1 MKPSSEGVMKQ
12 KKQDSKREIEN
23 LKRLREIEAM
33 IQKGDIE
40 NAFVSNA
47 SKDSETVSNAVA
59 DDILNKLESE
69 NIDTRDITN
78 MISFTS
84 NKTTTVVKRPAKRA
98 AAKAKAVKP
107 AKATASKQRKASQPK
122 PKQKA
127 VAKAKPKAAK
137 AKSSKKQQHK
147 SVQKKKGR
155 R

>member
-1 MKPSSEGVMKQ
+1 MSGFNISKLSGEGVMKQ

-69 NIDTRDITN
+69 KIDTRDISN

-84 NKTTTVVKRPAKRA
+84 NKTTTVIKRPNRNM
-98 AAKAKAVKP
+98 KAKARARKP
-107 AKATASKQRKASQPK
+107 ASKTSANRQKKAQAK
-122 PKQKA
+122 P
-127 VAKAKPKAAK
+127 KAKPKKAK
-137 AKSSKKQQHK
+137 ASKKPQHK
-147 SVQKKKGR
+147 IVQKKKGR